1 MKEKYPDEASSF
13 RLLHRWFEG
22 FCRHYRISLQR
33 KIRAALRSTF
43 EKFQAQSLRERKRE
57 TLTLKDL
64 GNMDQTLLPFVMDGN
79 RTYEKTGADKVWI
92 ASGHSNLEKRQ
103 YTVQLTTFADGSV
116 LPPLLIFCGKGFQI
130 NPAGKKQ
137 WDRRGKVTFQPNA
150 W

>member
-1 MKEKYPDEASSF
+1 
-13 RLLHRWFEG
+13 
-22 FCRHYRISLQR
+22 
-33 KIRAALRSTF
+33 
-43 EKFQAQSLRERKRE
+43 
-57 TLTLKDL
+57 
-64 GNMDQTLLPFVMDGN
+64 MDGN
-79 RTYEKTGADKVWI
+79 RTYGKTGADKVWI

-137 WDRRGKVTFQPNA
+137 WDRRRKVTFQPNA